1 MHHSNGRLATR
12 VLVPDAIP
20 ERALARYGIRS
31 PKLIRYP
38 GLKEEYYLADY
49 PPDPGVAGELGLDPG
64 KVIVV
69 LTWCASL
76 FSAVFFPFKLWS
88 AYKYR
93 RGKLEAKGVRPTLK
107 HLIFF
112 RTALARAVSLQPLIG
127 SAGGGDFDTKPSQ
140 PSSNAPSASGG
151 AAAGEAAH
159 SAISLQ
165 TSQLDAVLRVN
176 ADLQQKQLEQERK
189 FKEQEQRNKEQEQ
202 RNKEQEQRLKEQE
215 QRMKE
220 QERAIAALQQSA
232 SPPTPSAHRDDA

>member
-1 MHHSNGRLATR
+1 VRTFQCYST
-12 VLVPDAIP
+12 
-20 ERALARYGIRS
+20 E
-31 PKLIRYP
+31 
-38 GLKEEYYLADY
+38 
-49 PPDPGVAGELGLDPG
+49 G

-76 FSAVFFPFKLWS
+76 FSAVFFPFKVWS

-127 SAGGGDFDTKPSQ
+127 SPGGGDFESKVQ
-140 PSSNAPSASGG
+140 SASGG
-151 AAAGEAAH
+151 AAAAEAAH
-159 SAISLQ
+159 SAILLQ
-165 TSQLDAVLRVN
+165 TSQLDAVLRMN

-202 RNKEQEQRLKEQE
+202 RNKEQEQR
-215 QRMKE
+215 MKE

-232 SPPTPSAHRDDA
+232 SPPIPSAHRDDA